1 MGNSATLWLFAALL
15 GVSTLHH
22 LYWPI
27 GGRPE
32 QNNIFL
38 IVLLFII
45 GTEVAAT
52 EEPEAEPSLPD
63 HLVVANSASWVP
75 YSFLDQEGKPRGI
88 LTDLWRLFAEKNG
101 ISIEFKLVD
110 WEKSIELVRSGAA
123 DVHGGL
129 IATPAREDSLH
140 FFPNE
145 ILRIRTLV
153 FIHEDIEFRTLT
165 KLTNTEIGVV
175 VSSHA
180 EGFLH
185 ASYPNIKLKPYP
197 NEKLMVEAAVA
208 GKLKAFVSDY
218 PTGYFHLI
226 ALESLDLFDTGPTL
240 YTLPIRAATRKNNSR
255 LSDSVAAGARKI
267 PKSEHE
273 RITER
278 WFVPPK
284 PPSKWSVAIEIVI
297 GLLLLFAAIGA
308 HFLSLR
314 RTIKIKTAAL
324 QEVVIKLE
332 ATNRELDLLAR
343 TDSLTGI
350 ANRRSFF
357 EQAPIELA
365 RAKRYGH
372 TFSLAMLDLDDFK
385 AFNDQYGHQAGDDV
399 LCHLT
404 KIVSAQ
410 LRSSDLFA
418 RFGGEEFIL
427 LLPETGLSV
436 AASLLERALKDVMT
450 THLQYDE
457 KNLIVSFSAGVTE
470 FCADATLDALIKQAD
485 TALYHSKESGRSR
498 ISLSPDTNDSRQ

>member
-1 MGNSATLWLFAALL
+1 MGNSATLSLFVALL
-15 GVSTLHH
+15 GVSTFHH
-22 LYWPI
+22 YHWPI
-27 GGRPE
+27 RTPK

-38 IVLLFII
+38 LVLLFIL

-52 EEPEAEPSLPD
+52 EAPETEAALPD
-63 HLVVANSASWVP
+63 HLVVANSATWVP
-75 YSFLDQEGKPRGI
+75 YSFLDQGGQPRGI
-88 LTDLWRLFAEKNG
+88 LTDLWRLVAEKNG

-110 WEKSIELVRSGAA
+110 LEKSIDLVRSGAA

-129 IATPAREDSLH
+129 TATSVREDSLR

-145 ILRIRTLV
+145 ILRVRTLV
-153 FIHEDIEFRTLT
+153 FLHEDIEFRTLK

-180 EGFLH
+180 EEFLH
-185 ASYPNIKLKPYP
+185 ASHPNIKLKPYP
-197 NEKLMVEAAVA
+197 NSKLMVEAAVA

-218 PTGYFHLI
+218 PSGYFHLI
-226 ALESLDLFDTGPTL
+226 ALESLDLFNTGPTL

-255 LSDSVAAGARKI
+255 LADSVAAGAKKI
-267 PKSEHE
+267 SKSEHE
-273 RITER
+273 RITDR
-278 WFVPPK
+278 WFIPPK
-284 PPSKWSVAIEIVI
+284 PPSKWLVAIEIVI

-308 HFLSLR
+308 HLLSLR

-324 QEVVIKLE
+324 QETVIKLE
-332 ATNRELDLLAR
+332 AANRELDLLAR

-350 ANRRSFF
+350 ANRLSFF

-372 TFSLAMLDLDDFK
+372 SFSLAMLDLDHFK

-399 LCHLT
+399 LRHLI

-418 RFGGEEFIL
+418 RYGGEEFIL
-427 LLPETGLSV
+427 LLPETGLN
-436 AASLLERALKDVMT
+436 AAAGLLERALKDVMAT
-450 THLQYDE
+450 PLQYDD

-470 FCADATLDALIKQAD
+470 FYADATLDALIKQAD

-498 ISLSPDTNDSRQ
+498 VSLSPDTNDSRP